1 MKTNNFLRKG
11 AAVLAAVS
19 LGLAFSCEDAETP
32 YEQEA
37 AYVAEESITD
47 YYYEDADDMAGVA
60 VASEEGT
67 AGSGKLSSSAGIL
80 AVTDDR
86 FPCANVTIDFSLEST
101 LQHPIG
107 DIVIDFGAGCEDPRG
122 NVRGGIIRIHF
133 EGRRFLPGSSITIT
147 FENYFING
155 IILKGT
161 RTLTNISESTENYPK
176 FQVELVGSIEWPD
189 GTNATREHCYTREWV
204 RANNPL
210 LDAMLVN
217 QCGDVDFAA
226 SGTNRRGIE
235 YKMLIL
241 EELVYKR
248 GCPIAVQGVKKF
260 IEVATG
266 KEITVDYGDG
276 ECDRIVTITVDGNSR
291 SVNVGRR

>member
-37 AYVAEESITD
+37 AYIAEESVTD

-60 VASEEGT
+60 VAAE
-67 AGSGKLSSSAGIL
+67 AGAAGGKVSNIDGIL
-80 AVTDDR
+80 EVNDDR
-86 FPCANVTIDFSLEST
+86 FCAAVSVIISLEST
-101 LQHPIG
+101 MEHPIG
-107 DIVIDFGAGCEDPRG
+107 DILIDFGTGCEDPRG
-122 NVRGGIIRIHF
+122 NVRSGKIKIHF

-161 RTLTNISESTENYPK
+161 RTLTNIAESTEVNPK
-176 FQVELVGSIEWPD
+176 FQVELEGSIEWPD
-189 GTNATREHCYTREWV
+189 GTEATREHCYTREWV
-204 RANNPL
+204 RAENPL
-210 LDAMLVN
+210 LDMMLVN

-235 YKMLIL
+235 YQMLIL

-260 IEVATG
+260 IQVATG

>member
-37 AYVAEESITD
+37 AYIAEESVTD

-60 VASEEGT
+60 VAAEEGT
-67 AGSGKLSSSAGIL
+67 AGSGKVSSSAGIL

-86 FPCANVTIDFSLEST
+86 FPCANVTVDFSLEST
-101 LQHPIG
+101 LLHPIG
-107 DIVIDFGAGCEDPRG
+107 DIVIDFGTGCEDPRG
-122 NVRGGIIRIHF
+122 NVRSGKIRIHF
-133 EGRRFLPGSSITIT
+133 EGRRFLPGSKITIT

-161 RTLTNISESTENYPK
+161 RTLTNIAESTENNPK
-176 FQVELVGSIEWPD
+176 FQVELEGSIEWPD
-189 GTNATREHCYTREWV
+189 GTVATREHCYIREWNKAENEIV
-204 RANNPL
+204 
-210 LDAMLVN
+210 VT
-217 QCGDVDFAA
+217 QCNMEFAA

-235 YKMLIL
+235 YKMIIQK
-241 EELVYKR
+241 ELVYKR
-248 GCPIAVQGVKKF
+248 GCPLAVSGIKKF

-276 ECDRIVTITVDGNSR
+276 ACDRIVTITVDGNSR